1 MDRHPRTP
9 HAQAP
14 SLIPLKAALIAAE
27 RLTPSR
33 PPRRDTDPNG
43 ALAERL
49 IVRTRQPR
57 PMLLTGLRIEPPQPV
72 IPAVKLEMAGRNV

>member
-33 PPRRDTDPNG
+33 PPRRDTHPNG

-57 PMLLTGLRIEPPQPV
+57 LMLLTGLRIEPPQPV
-72 IPAVKLEMAGRNV
+72 IPAVKLKMAGRDV